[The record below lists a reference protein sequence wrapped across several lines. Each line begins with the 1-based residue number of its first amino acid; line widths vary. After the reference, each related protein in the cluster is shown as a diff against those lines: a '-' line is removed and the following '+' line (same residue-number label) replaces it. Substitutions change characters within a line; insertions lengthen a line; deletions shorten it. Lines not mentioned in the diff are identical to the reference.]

1 MGTVA
6 SGVTFGLVLGTVVQ
20 VEYDSPTFTAALE
33 AQAFAGQAVVNAVPF
48 VTYYTANP
56 GQYQQGVYN
65 GLSVTFTPLRGF
77 ESITINVNVTQFVT

>member
-1 MGTVA
+1 
-6 SGVTFGLVLGTVVQ
+6 VQ